1 MYNLIDLMVQV
12 ASNKGSGLHLVV
24 GRPPMMRLDTTIELL
39 GIEPLTE
46 KDTKDLIY
54 SVLSQKQI
62 ETFETKL
69 ELDAAISIQN
79 VGRARLNVFM
89 QKRMISAAL
98 RYIPQKTYSFEELRL
113 PKVVNDIV
121 NLQSGLVLITGATG
135 SGKTTTIAS
144 MINHI
149 NETKKKHIITIED
162 PIEYVHEHKKSIINQ
177 REVGTDTESFASALK
192 SILRQDPDVI
202 LVGEMRDLE
211 TISATIT
218 LAETGHL
225 VFATLHTNDAVSSI
239 DRMIGVFPGN
249 QQAQIRAQI
258 ALVLKAV
265 FSQQLLP
272 HSSGKNI
279 RGMVLASEVMVVNDS
294 IRNIIREQKTEQLY
308 SIIQTN
314 KQSGMQ
320 TMNQALFDNVVAG
333 LVSPEVA
340 IEYSSR
346 KRELI
351 SLLQNV
357 ARM

>member
-1 MYNLIDLMVQV
+1 MYNLIDLMIQV

-39 GIEPLTE
+39 GTEPLTE

-62 ETFETKL
+62 ETFENKL

-79 VGRARLNVFM
+79 IGRARLNVFM

-113 PKVVNDIV
+113 PKVVRDIV
-121 NLQSGLVLITGATG
+121 NLQSGLELITGATG

-144 MINHI
+144 MINYI
-149 NETKKKHIITIED
+149 NETKKKHIVTIED
-162 PIEYVHEHKKSIINQ
+162 PIEYIHEHKKCIVNQ
-177 REVGTDTESFASALK
+177 REVGTDTESFAAALK
-192 SILRQDPDVI
+192 SVLRQDPDVI

-211 TISATIT
+211 TIDATIT

-225 VFATLHTNDAVSSI
+225 VFATLHTNDAISSI

-249 QQAQIRAQI
+249 QQLQIRAQI

-272 HSSGKNI
+272 HSLSANI
-279 RGMVLASEVMVVNDS
+279 KGMVLASEVMVVNDS
-294 IRNIIREQKTEQLY
+294 IRNIIREQK
-308 SIIQTN
+308 
-314 KQSGMQ
+314 
-320 TMNQALFDNVVAG
+320 
-333 LVSPEVA
+333 
-340 IEYSSR
+340 
-346 KRELI
+346 
-351 SLLQNV
+351 
-357 ARM
+357 

>member
-1 MYNLIDLMVQV
+1 MYNLIDLMIQV

-39 GIEPLTE
+39 GTEPLTE

-62 ETFETKL
+62 ETFENKL

-79 VGRARLNVFM
+79 IGRARLNVFM

-113 PKVVNDIV
+113 PKVVRDIV
-121 NLQSGLVLITGATG
+121 NLQSGLELITGATG

-144 MINHI
+144 MINYI
-149 NETKKKHIITIED
+149 NETKKKHIVTIED
-162 PIEYVHEHKKSIINQ
+162 PIEYIHEHKKCIVNQ
-177 REVGTDTESFASALK
+177 REVGTDTESFAAALK
-192 SILRQDPDVI
+192 SVLRQDPDVI

-211 TISATIT
+211 TIDATIT

-225 VFATLHTNDAVSSI
+225 VFATLHTNDAISSI

-249 QQAQIRAQI
+249 QQLQIRAQI

-272 HSSGKNI
+272 HSLSANI
-279 RGMVLASEVMVVNDS
+279 KGMVLASEVMVVNDS

-314 KQSGMQ
+314 KQNGMQ
-320 TMNQALFDNVVAG
+320 TMNQSLFDNVISG

-357 ARM
+357 AKI

>member
-162 PIEYVHEHKKSIINQ
+162 PIEYIHEHKKCIVNQ
-177 REVGTDTESFASALK
+177 REVGTDTESFAAALK
-192 SILRQDPDVI
+192 SVLRQDPDVI

-211 TISATIT
+211 TIDATIT

-225 VFATLHTNDAVSSI
+225 VFATLHTNDAISSI

-249 QQAQIRAQI
+249 QQLQIRAQI

-272 HSSGKNI
+272 HSLSANI
-279 RGMVLASEVMVVNDS
+279 KGMVLASEVMVVNDS

-314 KQSGMQ
+314 KQNGMQ
-320 TMNQALFDNVVAG
+320 TMNQSLFDNVISG

-357 ARM
+357 AKI

>member
-1 MYNLIDLMVQV
+1 
-12 ASNKGSGLHLVV
+12 
-24 GRPPMMRLDTTIELL
+24 
-39 GIEPLTE
+39 
-46 KDTKDLIY
+46 
-54 SVLSQKQI
+54 
-62 ETFETKL
+62 
-69 ELDAAISIQN
+69 
-79 VGRARLNVFM
+79 M

-113 PKVVNDIV
+113 PKVVRDIV
-121 NLQSGLVLITGATG
+121 NLQSGLELITGATG

-144 MINHI
+144 MINYI
-149 NETKKKHIITIED
+149 NETKKKHIVTIED
-162 PIEYVHEHKKSIINQ
+162 PIEYIHEHKKCIVNQ
-177 REVGTDTESFASALK
+177 REVGTDTESFAAALK
-192 SILRQDPDVI
+192 SVLRQDPDVI

-211 TISATIT
+211 TIDATIT

-225 VFATLHTNDAVSSI
+225 VFATLHTNDAISSI

-249 QQAQIRAQI
+249 QQLQIRAQI

-272 HSSGKNI
+272 HSLSANI
-279 RGMVLASEVMVVNDS
+279 KGMVLASEVMVVNDS

-314 KQSGMQ
+314 KQNGMQ
-320 TMNQALFDNVVAG
+320 TMNQSLFDNVISG

-351 SLLQNV
+351 SLMVLSV
-357 ARM
+357 FL

>member
-1 MYNLIDLMVQV
+1 MYNLIDLMIQV

-39 GIEPLTE
+39 GTEPLTE

-62 ETFETKL
+62 ETFENKL

-79 VGRARLNVFM
+79 IGRARLNVFM

-113 PKVVNDIV
+113 PKVVRDIV

-144 MINHI
+144 MINYI

-162 PIEYVHEHKKSIINQ
+162 PIEYIHEHKKCIINQ

-192 SILRQDPDVI
+192 SILRQDPNVI

-211 TISATIT
+211 TIAATIT

-225 VFATLHTNDAVSSI
+225 VFATLHTNDAISSI

-249 QQAQIRAQI
+249 QQLQIRAQI

-272 HSSGKNI
+272 HSLSANI
-279 RGMVLASEVMVVNDS
+279 KGMVLASEVMVVNDS

-314 KQSGMQ
+314 KQNGMQ
-320 TMNQALFDNVVAG
+320 TMNQSLFDNVISG

-357 ARM
+357 AKI